1 MKQLPVLPS
10 LLLELMD
17 SFSDQRMSS
26 DDLSKKIETD
36 QSISAKVIKMANS
49 AANSR
54 GKEVKSI
61 SHAVVRLGFNQV
73 RSIVIKYIP

>member
-1 MKQLPVLPS
+1 MQSLSDLFKNVKQLPVLPS

-36 QSISAKVIKMANS
+36 QSISAKVIKWRTLLQIVA
-49 AANSR
+49 
-54 GKEVKSI
+54 VK
-61 SHAVVRLGFNQV
+61 
-73 RSIVIKYIP
+73 K